1 MTKYYA
7 DWKCWRNGDAPPS
20 VASYYIGST
29 NNIDGVI
36 AYTAEEDTDIRIT
49 STLPIKLD
57 PYNASNSD
65 GAAFMIVQQSSK
77 GFYPLWPQK
86 GEFEWAIIDS
96 KTEPF
101 QLTDLTT
108 RVKNGDR
115 ILFIT
120 RCIGGNVGDVIIIDP
135 SIKLLST
142 KKIAYPKFT
151 EWKHKPIQIPDP
163 IDGAY
168 KHSTYFSTDS
178 SANGPFSYLYGT
190 EGEYKRMEMYRTDY
204 NAWAKNGG
212 GSAVGSYWL
221 SATNGNDAV
230 VAFTVPKAGL
240 ATVSSNKPVKLTFPS
255 QSDGAALAI
264 IVRNENGEHPIWP
277 VKGQWE
283 FQELNGEMELE
294 LQGISEYLQAGD
306 QLLFVAYSLGS
317 DTYDSINFDPIVTMD
332 YEAEDPGVILPN
344 VPRITKSQD
353 EAVKALP
360 IMDGISI
367 ASAANENAGSGIL
380 NIWIVCA
387 IAAGV
392 VVIAAVS
399 VVIISQKRKKK

>member
-1 MTKYYA
+1 M
-7 DWKCWRNGDAPPS
+7 
-20 VASYYIGST
+20 
-29 NNIDGVI
+29 
-36 AYTAEEDTDIRIT
+36 
-49 STLPIKLD
+49 
-57 PYNASNSD
+57 
-65 GAAFMIVQQSSK
+65 
-77 GFYPLWPQK
+77 
-86 GEFEWAIIDS
+86 
-96 KTEPF
+96 
-101 QLTDLTT
+101 
-108 RVKNGDR
+108 
-115 ILFIT
+115 
-120 RCIGGNVGDVIIIDP
+120 
-135 SIKLLST
+135 
-142 KKIAYPKFT
+142 
-151 EWKHKPIQIPDP
+151 
-163 IDGAY
+163 
-168 KHSTYFSTDS
+168 
-178 SANGPFSYLYGT
+178 
-190 EGEYKRMEMYRTDY
+190 
-204 NAWAKNGG
+204 
-212 GSAVGSYWL
+212 
-221 SATNGNDAV
+221 

-240 ATVSSNKPVKLTFPS
+240 ATVSSNKPITLTFPS

-264 IVRNENGEHPIWP
+264 ILRNANGEHPLWP

-317 DTYDSINFDPIVTMD
+317 ETYDSINFDPIVTMN

-392 VVIAAVS
+392 IVIAAVP